1 MRRDL
6 HERRGHGKHRVAASH
21 HATALGVLGGDERF
35 RGRDGDVHGGV
46 GEERIDRER
55 LGGILAVGG
64 GIGDWEGN
72 GREEVG
78 LAARDRRQPRTG

>member
-1 MRRDL
+1 MCGGDL
-6 HERRGHGKHRVAASH
+6 HECRGHGKHSRRRESH
-21 HATALGVLGGDERF
+21 HATALGVLGGDERL

-72 GREEVG
+72 GREGVG
-78 LAARDRRQPRTG
+78 LAARD

>member
-1 MRRDL
+1 
-6 HERRGHGKHRVAASH
+6 
-21 HATALGVLGGDERF
+21 
-35 RGRDGDVHGGV
+35 VHGGV

-72 GREEVG
+72 GREGVG
-78 LAARDRRQPRTG
+78 LAARD